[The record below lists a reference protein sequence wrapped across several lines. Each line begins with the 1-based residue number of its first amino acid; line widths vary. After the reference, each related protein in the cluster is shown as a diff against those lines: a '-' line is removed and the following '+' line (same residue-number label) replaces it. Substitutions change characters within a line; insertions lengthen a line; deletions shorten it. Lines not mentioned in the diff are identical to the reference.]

1 MRWLWFSLWFLASPI
16 SAQSDPAQQAREA
29 LIQLDAAAQ
38 KLQDADK
45 ARDRVRALTETV
57 QAYEAGLTAIRDS
70 LRSASL
76 RESQLRNSL
85 QARDKEIAQLMGIL
99 LAIQPGTNPRTFLH
113 PNGPTGTARAGMLLA
128 DLTPELNRQAVD
140 LRLDLENVAN
150 LALLQRNARAQLQRG
165 LSAVTQSRVALNT
178 AMAERTDLP
187 MRFFEDDE
195 RAATLLASSETLD
208 AFSSGLA
215 SVAND
220 DIGWTPPP
228 LQDQIGML
236 PLPVRGVTL
245 RRANEADAAGITR
258 PGLLMATRSGA
269 LVASPTAATI
279 RYIGPLLDF
288 GTVVILEPRADTL
301 FIFAGLD
308 RAYGEA
314 GQVITDGTPV
324 GLMGGLKPDLSL
336 NPPSI
341 GGERGST
348 ERRETLYIEVRQ
360 NNTPQDPAEWFRID
374 EDK

>member
-1 MRWLWFSLWFLASPI
+1 MKWVLFCLSLMAFPAL
-16 SAQSDPAQQAREA
+16 AQSDPAQQAREA
-29 LIQLDAAAQ
+29 LRQLDAAAQ
-38 KLQDADK
+38 KLQDADQ

-57 QAYEAGLTAIRDS
+57 HAYEAGLTAIRES

-76 RESQLRNSL
+76 QEAQLRNSL
-85 QARDKEIAQLMGIL
+85 LARDKEIAQLMGVL
-99 LAIQPGTNPRTFLH
+99 LSIQPGSNPRTFLH

-187 MRFFEDDE
+187 MRFFEDEE

-208 AFSSGLA
+208 AFSSGLTA
-215 SVAND
+215 IAND
-220 DIGWTPPP
+220 DIGWTPPQ
-228 LQDQIGML
+228 LDDQIGAL
-236 PLPVRGVTL
+236 PLPVRGVML
-245 RRANEADAAGITR
+245 RRAGEADAAGIVR
-258 PGLLMATRSGA
+258 PGFLMATRPGA
-269 LVASPTAATI
+269 LVTSPTAATI
-279 RYIGPLLDF
+279 RYVGPLLDL
-288 GTVVILEPRADTL
+288 GNVVILEPRADVL
-301 FIFAGLD
+301 FVFAGLD

-314 GQVITDGTPV
+314 GQVITDGTPI

-336 NPPSI
+336 NPRSI
-341 GGERGST
+341 GGEGGRT

-360 NNTPQDPAEWFRID
+360 DNTPQDPADWFRID
-374 EDK
+374 EEN

>member
-1 MRWLWFSLWFLASPI
+1 MLASPLL
-16 SAQSDPAQQAREA
+16 AQSDPAQQARDA
-29 LIQLDAAAQ
+29 LIQLDTAAQ
-38 KLQDADK
+38 KLQEADK

-76 RESQLRNSL
+76 REAQLRKSL
-85 QARDKEIAQLMGIL
+85 QARDTEIAQLMGVL
-99 LAIQPGTNPRTFLH
+99 LAIQPGSTPHTFLH

-187 MRFFEDDE
+187 MRFFEDSE

-220 DIGWTPPP
+220 DIGWTPPD
-228 LQDQIGML
+228 LESQIGTL

-245 RRANEADAAGITR
+245 RRANEADAAGISR
-258 PGLLMATRSGA
+258 PGLLRATRPGA
-269 LVASPTAATI
+269 LVTSPTAATI

-288 GTVVILEPRADTL
+288 GTVVILEPRADVL

-324 GLMGGLKPDLSL
+324 GLMGGLKPDLSV
-336 NPPSI
+336 NPSSI
-341 GGERGST
+341 GGEGGRT

-360 NNTPQDPAEWFRID
+360 NNTPQDPADWFRID
-374 EDK
+374 EEK